1 MKAYANSARRPSP
14 ERDRLIAEHI
24 DIARRISLRLARRCP
39 SWISSEDLV
48 SAGMLGLAEAA
59 ERYDDTRQEPFLV
72 FAEKRIRGAVLD
84 ELRRGD
90 IMPRRIRQMARKVG
104 ATIQEL
110 EKKHGGPPDDQTVA
124 DALGV
129 PITEYRDNL
138 EQLVHVTI
146 GALDQ
151 VENAAAPGGE
161 DGSPLKQAE
170 RREVLGYIKEA
181 LQLLDQ
187 RDVLVLSLYYN
198 DELTYVEIA
207 EVLGVTTSRVC
218 QLHGRAIARLRTEL
232 EQVRPPSAVRHAAAL
247 EADSDDPAAPVK
259 EPVGK
264 REGVTRRSAADKREA
279 ARG

>member
-1 MKAYANSARRPSP
+1 MKAYATHARRPSP

-39 SWISSEDLV
+39 SWVSSDDLV
-48 SAGMLGLAEAA
+48 AAGMLGLAEAA
-59 ERYDDTRQEPFLV
+59 ERYDESRQEPFLV

-110 EKKHGGPPDDQTVA
+110 EKKLGGPPDDNAVA
-124 DALGV
+124 AALGV
-129 PITEYRDNL
+129 SVEEYRENL

-151 VENAAAPGGE
+151 VENAAPVGGE
-161 DGSPLKQAE
+161 EGSPMVQAG
-170 RREVLGYIKEA
+170 RREIMARIRQALGRLE
-181 LQLLDQ
+181 Q

-198 DELTYVEIA
+198 EELTYVEIA

-218 QLHGRAIARLRTEL
+218 QLHGRAIARLRAEL
-232 EQVRPPSAVRHAAAL
+232 EQVPPDAAR
-247 EADSDDPAAPVK
+247 K
-259 EPVGK
+259 EESVTP
-264 REGVTRRSAADKREA
+264 TRRRKAKLSEQLH
-279 ARG
+279 G